1 MKRLLHLPDDPRA
14 VDVLDSIDA
23 REVGHELASGRND
36 LLRAALEVLAA
47 RGIVP
52 DDWTHDERVHSLRHD
67 WRVPS
72 LVLRN
77 PRALLTAERLLL
89 DALDAAHTESVRLH
103 GERASRGGYVGV
115 RSWEALCGQ
124 AYAGDR
130 GSYLP
135 SAGATGHQSADVHEL
150 DQSWIDET
158 RATGDSYGSPGAH
171 AWRMADQILGGP
183 EWVAALYETG
193 LGLWCWS
200 DNYGAPQWV
209 LIVRPGDGL
218 PWPRL
223 ARESAA

>member
-1 MKRLLHLPDDPRA
+1 MTRLLHLPDDPRA

-23 REVGHELASGRND
+23 REVGHELASGRGGP
-36 LLRAALEVLAA
+36 LRAALEALAA

-52 DDWTHDERVHSLRHD
+52 DEWTHDDRVYSLQHD

-193 LGLWCWS
+193 LGLWCWRE
-200 DNYGAPQWV
+200 DYGAPQWA

>member
-1 MKRLLHLPDDPRA
+1 MTRLLHLPDDPRA
-14 VDVLDSIDA
+14 VDVLDEWRA
-23 REVGHELASGRND
+23 D
-36 LLRAALEVLAA
+36 LLRAESLALGVDVARSLLEMLVA

-52 DDWTHDERVHSLRHD
+52 DDWTHDERVYSLRQD
-67 WRVPS
+67 WRVSS

-200 DNYGAPQWV
+200 DNYGAPQWA